1 MERLKEFEELH
12 KLDNQKKGRKLP
24 KAVPPAEKKFNPE
37 ETQEMLLGK
46 STDLG
51 KSKRGLGQ
59 NNMKKGNSPH
69 FNPLVQLQNS
79 EFDVDIEYLTLA
91 DLLEIG
97 IDHLEQAVEN
107 FDEINFDVF
116 NFSSIMTDNSF
127 SFMIHK
133 IFQKYEFYKI
143 YNI

>member
-1 MERLKEFEELH
+1 
-12 KLDNQKKGRKLP
+12 
-24 KAVPPAEKKFNPE
+24 
-37 ETQEMLLGK
+37 MLLGK
-46 STDLG
+46 SSDLG

-79 EFDVDIEYLTLA
+79 EFDVDIEFLTLA

>member
-1 MERLKEFEELH
+1 
-12 KLDNQKKGRKLP
+12 
-24 KAVPPAEKKFNPE
+24 
-37 ETQEMLLGK
+37 MLLGK
-46 STDLG
+46 SAEPG
-51 KSKRGLGQ
+51 NKKRGIGAT
-59 NNMKKGNSPH
+59 MKKGNSPH

-79 EFDVDIEYLTLA
+79 EFDVDVEFLTLA

-127 SFMIHK
+127 SYMIHK
-133 IFQKYEFYKI
+133 VF
-143 YNI
+143 